1 MPIET
6 RAQLH
11 DHLREAI
18 AIELTVF
25 PAYLYAM
32 YSLVDRAGDPEKVLR
47 SVAAEE
53 MLHAMLWTNLLLA
66 TGGDITFCSPATI
79 PSFPVV
85 LTHRDPV
92 LTVNLEPYSETL
104 TRRVFMEIERPAPA
118 GAPAE
123 PDVWETVGQF
133 FAAIWEGVTRLDAE
147 GDLFADPQVE
157 RQFADP
163 HGYMVPKF
171 DSGDTGGLILIT
183 DLASAHRALETVVH
197 QGEGVADHRYAD
209 PAHAELTHYAKFEEF
224 PHAEILRSGVRPAV
238 TNPTVASLPV
248 EVRPVAAFADALTTY
263 IYLSMDRLIAP
274 NSGEEHHHQV
284 GFIYGTM
291 VALLAP
297 VARYLMTLPV
307 GEDAVAGPPF
317 AYFEFS
323 SESSPE
329 DQLRAMA
336 ADLAVD
342 HPALRFPIDL
352 LHRLPGGEGVPAPQ
366 RS

>member
-11 DHLREAI
+11 DHIREAI
-18 AIELTVF
+18 GIELTVF

-32 YSLVDRAGDPEKVLR
+32 YSLADRSSDAEKLLR

-79 PSFPVV
+79 PSFPAA

-92 LTVNLEPYSETL
+92 LGINLEPYSEAL
-104 TRRVFMEIERPAPA
+104 VEQVFMSIEAPAPD

-123 PDVWETVGQF
+123 PDIWETVGQF
-133 FAAIWEGVTRLDAE
+133 FAGIWEGIVRLDAQ
-147 GDLFADPQVE
+147 GDLFADPQID

-171 DSGDTGGLILIT
+171 DAGDSGGLILVT
-183 DLASAHRALETVVH
+183 DLASAEAALETIVH

-209 PAHAELTHYAKFEEF
+209 PSHAELTHYAKFEEL
-224 PHAEILRSGVRPAV
+224 PHADIIRSGVLPAV
-238 TNPTVASLPV
+238 VNPSVASLPASIQ
-248 EVRPVAAFADALTTY
+248 PVAAFSDALTTY
-263 IYLSMDRLIAP
+263 IYLLMDRLISP
-274 NSGEEHHHQV
+274 KIEEHHHQV
-284 GFIYGTM
+284 GLIYGTM

-297 VARYLMTLPV
+297 VARHLMTLPV
-307 GEDAVAGPPF
+307 SEHEVAGPPF
-317 AYFEFS
+317 GYYEFS
-323 SESSPE
+323 SASSPE
-329 DQLRAMA
+329 DQLRSMA
-336 ADLAVD
+336 ADLAAD
-342 HPALRFPIDL
+342 HPALQTAFDL
-352 LHRLPGGEGVPAPQ
+352 LHRLPAGDDATLTV
-366 RS
+366 